1 MVFFHEVVE
10 VEVVYVGKEIRAFR
24 IKKLFLCACAVL
36 CILSLCSC
44 GKDVDTAVRIDRT
57 ESFFSTFRVENG
69 LVYYECELLVQNTGD
84 EDQTVTFEAT
94 DAASVK
100 TGLLQNA
107 QLRATERYFV
117 PAKSTIRLRVTFVG
131 EAGSELQKADRSLP
145 DIKLVICG

>member
-1 MVFFHEVVE
+1 M
-10 VEVVYVGKEIRAFR
+10 GKEIRAFR

-36 CILSLCSC
+36 CILSLCAC

-84 EDQTVTFEAT
+84 EDQTVSFEAT

-107 QLRATERYFV
+107 QLRAIERYFV

-131 EAGSELQKADRSLP
+131 EASSGLQKADRSLP
-145 DIKLVICG
+145 DVKLVICG

>member
-1 MVFFHEVVE
+1 M
-10 VEVVYVGKEIRAFR
+10 GKEIRAFR

-36 CILSLCSC
+36 CILRLCSC

-84 EDQTVTFEAT
+84 EDQTVSFEAT

-100 TGLLQNA
+100 TGLLQNS
-107 QLRATERYFV
+107 QLRAIERYFV

-131 EAGSELQKADRSLP
+131 EASSGLQKADRSLP
-145 DIKLVICG
+145 DVKLVICG

>member
-24 IKKLFLCACAVL
+24 IKKLLLCACAVL

-84 EDQTVTFEAT
+84 EDQTVSFEAT

-107 QLRATERYFV
+107 QLRAIERYFV

-131 EAGSELQKADRSLP
+131 EASSGLQKADRSLP
-145 DIKLVICG
+145 DVKLVICG

>member
-1 MVFFHEVVE
+1 M
-10 VEVVYVGKEIRAFR
+10 GKEIRAFR

-84 EDQTVTFEAT
+84 EDQTVSFEAT

-107 QLRATERYFV
+107 QLRAIERYFV

-131 EAGSELQKADRSLP
+131 EASSGLQKADRSLP
-145 DIKLVICG
+145 DVKLVICG

>member
-1 MVFFHEVVE
+1 M
-10 VEVVYVGKEIRAFR
+10 GKEIRAFR

-36 CILSLCSC
+36 SILSLCSC

-84 EDQTVTFEAT
+84 EDQTVSFEAT

-107 QLRATERYFV
+107 QLRAIERYFV

-131 EAGSELQKADRSLP
+131 EASSGLQKADRSLP
-145 DIKLVICG
+145 DVKLVICG

>member
-84 EDQTVTFEAT
+84 EDQTVSFEAT

-107 QLRATERYFV
+107 QLRAIERYFV

-131 EAGSELQKADRSLP
+131 EASSGLQKADRSLP
-145 DIKLVICG
+145 DVKLVICG